1 MSELFTLIAN
11 ESSRSSLA
19 FHFTDKTKSKLNLN
33 KLYRYTHTD
42 KKQTMNLIRA
52 KHENAFNFC
61 VELWWCGG
69 FLVKGVLNN
78 VGHLFII
85 CLSSGDESAQCFD
98 CIWFI

>member
-61 VELWWCGG
+61 VELWRCGG
-69 FLVKGVLNN
+69 FLVKGCVEQCRPFVYYL
-78 VGHLFII
+78 LII
-85 CLSSGDESAQCFD
+85 GRRKCAMF
-98 CIWFI
+98 